1 MAKPPGPRT
10 AGRARWR
17 VQTISAG
24 NFWRKAEFTSAAQV
38 QSIRGSPRRA
48 KPCGGVILHSLAP
61 QLRLRKIPDFQ
72 RLFIILLN
80 IEVCKLIFW
89 GAVLRTLRVVGALT
103 RPRGAA
109 PRRAPTRRGPPFLP
123 RNGGKEGQRGEF
135 LPSGL
140 PALVWRTLRGSSLF
154 SAWPA
159 ALYLTPVTARP
170 PAGRAGRVVSRT
182 GRVLPTPKAF
192 PSGGRWAGEAG
203 SDEGAIDWP
212 NGAEEGEHRGD
223 RLIFLQGKVGYRI
236 APSSVTFGDSF
247 PPRGSLWVVLPYT
260 KKALQIRARTW
271 APY

>member
-89 GAVLRTLRVVGALT
+89 GRRPCALQVG
-103 RPRGAA
+103 PGAWGRYCVPSRCGA
-109 PRRAPTRRGPPFLP
+109 R
-123 RNGGKEGQRGEF
+123 
-135 LPSGL
+135 SGL
-140 PALVWRTLRGSSLF
+140 GAQR
-154 SAWPA
+154 
-159 ALYLTPVTARP
+159 PVARP
-170 PAGRAGRVVSRT
+170 APGGGPAFFERKPEERTPGRRE
-182 GRVLPTPKAF
+182 VLSALDPPL
-192 PSGGRWAGEAG
+192 SG
-203 SDEGAIDWP
+203 
-212 NGAEEGEHRGD
+212 
-223 RLIFLQGKVGYRI
+223 L
-236 APSSVTFGDSF
+236 
-247 PPRGSLWVVLPYT
+247 
-260 KKALQIRARTW
+260 
-271 APY
+271 

>member
-24 NFWRKAEFTSAAQV
+24 NFWRKAEFISAAQV

-123 RNGGKEGQRGEF
+123 RNGGERGPEGRVSPLWTPCSGF
-135 LPSGL
+135 LGPCK
-140 PALVWRTLRGSSLF
+140 GSSLF
-154 SAWPA
+154 FCLACGPVSYARNGPPTGWAGWGRWFRRREGAFPRSKPSPWGEGA
-159 ALYLTPVTARP
+159 PVRTLGRMRGRPTPP
-170 PAGRAGRVVSRT
+170 T
-182 GRVLPTPKAF
+182 GREKNGV
-192 PSGGRWAGEAG
+192 R
-203 SDEGAIDWP
+203 AI
-212 NGAEEGEHRGD
+212 
-223 RLIFLQGKVGYRI
+223 V
-236 APSSVTFGDSF
+236 
-247 PPRGSLWVVLPYT
+247 
-260 KKALQIRARTW
+260 
-271 APY
+271 

>member
-48 KPCGGVILHSLAP
+48 KPCGGVILHSFAP

-89 GAVLRTLRVVGALT
+89 RAVLRTLRVGGALT

-123 RNGGKEGQRGEF
+123 RNGGKEGQRGEV

-140 PALVWRTLRGSSLF
+140 PALVWRTLRGFSLF
-154 SAWPA
+154 FCLACGPVSYARNGPPTGWAGWGGAGILGPA
-159 ALYLTPVTARP
+159 ALGSQNWGMHPEPRQRSWHSRGEQSFLPGACP
-170 PAGRAGRVVSRT
+170 CKKQIGFCSGPCEGRKSATLGSS
-182 GRVLPTPKAF
+182 LPKAF
-192 PSGGRWAGEAG
+192 PSGVEQSGG
-203 SDEGAIDWP
+203 
-212 NGAEEGEHRGD
+212 
-223 RLIFLQGKVGYRI
+223 L
-236 APSSVTFGDSF
+236 FGQVQAK
-247 PPRGSLWVVLPYT
+247 PP
-260 KKALQIRARTW
+260 
-271 APY
+271 

>member
-72 RLFIILLN
+72 RFPIILLN

-89 GAVLRTLRVVGALT
+89 GRRPWALQVGPGAWGAVLRTLRVGGAFP

-109 PRRAPTRRGPPFLP
+109 PRGPRLPGGGPHFSREMGRKRAGGKPPGPP
-123 RNGGKEGQRGEF
+123 
-135 LPSGL
+135 
-140 PALVWRTLRGSSLF
+140 LF
-154 SAWPA
+154 RA
-159 ALYLTPVTARP
+159 AQ
-170 PAGRAGRVVSRT
+170 
-182 GRVLPTPKAF
+182 LPT
-192 PSGGRWAGEAG
+192 GGRGVG
-203 SDEGAIDWP
+203 G
-212 NGAEEGEHRGD
+212 RGT
-223 RLIFLQGKVGYRI
+223 VG
-236 APSSVTFGDSF
+236 G
-247 PPRGSLWVVLPYT
+247 GCG
-260 KKALQIRARTW
+260 
-271 APY
+271 

>member
-89 GAVLRTLRVVGALT
+89 GRRPCALQVGPGAWGAVLRTLRVGGAFPV
-103 RPRGAA
+103 PRGAA
-109 PRRAPTRRGPPFLP
+109 PRCPPGPGRGPGFLWKKA
-123 RNGGKEGQRGEF
+123 GGKNTRGKPLDPGF
-135 LPSGL
+135 YSRSFPLADFWVGCLWDGRGAIPSGIL
-140 PALVWRTLRGSSLF
+140 KPIWDAF
-154 SAWPA
+154 SRENM
-159 ALYLTPVTARP
+159 LK
-170 PAGRAGRVVSRT
+170 S
-182 GRVLPTPKAF
+182 
-192 PSGGRWAGEAG
+192 
-203 SDEGAIDWP
+203 
-212 NGAEEGEHRGD
+212 
-223 RLIFLQGKVGYRI
+223 IFAKE
-236 APSSVTFGDSF
+236 SF
-247 PPRGSLWVVLPYT
+247 
-260 KKALQIRARTW
+260 QIRVRRW
-271 APY
+271 VPK

>member
-89 GAVLRTLRVVGALT
+89 GRRPWALQVGPGAWGRYCVPCGWVGLLRGLGAQ
-103 RPRGAA
+103 RPVARPA
-109 PRRAPTRRGPPFLP
+109 PGGGPAFFGRKPEERTPGRKRFFLP
-123 RNGGKEGQRGEF
+123 GPTFSGWGDPAGGSF
-135 LPSGL
+135 
-140 PALVWRTLRGSSLF
+140 F
-154 SAWPA
+154 FAWPA

-170 PAGRAGRVVSRT
+170 PAGRAGR
-182 GRVLPTPKAF
+182 GQEFWDPL
-192 PSGGRWAGEAG
+192 RWAPKIGG
-203 SDEGAIDWP
+203 
-212 NGAEEGEHRGD
+212 
-223 RLIFLQGKVGYRI
+223 
-236 APSSVTFGDSF
+236 
-247 PPRGSLWVVLPYT
+247 
-260 KKALQIRARTW
+260 
-271 APY
+271 

>member
-89 GAVLRTLRVVGALT
+89 GRYCVPCGWVARKP
-103 RPRGAA
+103 PRGAA
-109 PRRAPTRRGPPFLP
+109 PRGPRRLRRGSPAFFGRKPEERTPGRKRFFLP
-123 RNGGKEGQRGEF
+123 GPTFSGWGDPAGGLLLFCLACGPVSYARNG
-135 LPSGL
+135 
-140 PALVWRTLRGSSLF
+140 
-154 SAWPA
+154 
-159 ALYLTPVTARP
+159 P
-170 PAGRAGRVVSRT
+170 PT
-182 GRVLPTPKAF
+182 G
-192 PSGGRWAGEAG
+192 WAGW
-203 SDEGAIDWP
+203 EGWFCRR
-212 NGAEEGEHRGD
+212 EG
-223 RLIFLQGKVGYRI
+223 
-236 APSSVTFGDSF
+236 SF
-247 PPRGSLWVVLPYT
+247 PPLKPSPRGSNSPGDCSVRSRRSHHKP
-260 KKALQIRARTW
+260 
-271 APY
+271 

>member
-72 RLFIILLN
+72 RFPIILLN

-89 GAVLRTLRVVGALT
+89 GRRPWALQVGPGAWGAVLRTLRGGGALT

-123 RNGGKEGQRGEF
+123 RNGGKEGQRGEV

-140 PALVWRTLRGSSLF
+140 PTLVWRTLRGSSFFL
-154 SAWPA
+154 PG
-159 ALYLTPVTARP
+159 LRP
-170 PAGRAGRVVSRT
+170 ITQRP
-182 GRVLPTPKAF
+182 
-192 PSGGRWAGEAG
+192 
-203 SDEGAIDWP
+203 
-212 NGAEEGEHRGD
+212 
-223 RLIFLQGKVGYRI
+223 
-236 APSSVTFGDSF
+236 
-247 PPRGSLWVVLPYT
+247 
-260 KKALQIRARTW
+260 
-271 APY
+271 